1 MLSYRHGFHA
11 GNFADVFKHILL
23 FSLLE
28 NFKQQKPFTFIDI
41 FSGAGV
47 YSIEDSFMQ
56 KNKEYEKGILK
67 LLSFKNNNDLINKYL
82 NLINDLNN
90 KNTFKTYPG
99 SGLIATK
106 LLDKEDNLYF
116 SEMHPNEFKNL
127 ETYFKNDKRVTCE
140 KANAYQMLN
149 KVLSNYTGR
158 KLVLIDPSYEIKNE
172 YEKVSKLVSHAY
184 KQFPNE
190 VYMLWY
196 PILPTKN
203 TDTFIN
209 SFLKL
214 GIKNLSHIHI
224 KFENSY
230 LRMQGTGFFLINS
243 LDVVNKEVIKSFE
256 LVMNFLKEPKSSTAI
271 EMKVY

>member
-28 NFKQQKPFTFIDI
+28 NFKQEKPFTFIDI
-41 FSGAGV
+41 FSGAGF

-82 NLINDLNN
+82 NLICNLNN

-106 LLDKEDNLYF
+106 LLDKEDDLYF

-127 ETYFKNDKRVTCE
+127 ESYFKSDKRVTCE
-140 KANAYQMLN
+140 KANAYQILN
-149 KVLSNYTGR
+149 KVLSKYTGR

-172 YEKVSKLVSHAY
+172 YEKVSKLISHAY

-196 PILPTKN
+196 PILPTIN
-203 TDTFIN
+203 TNTFIN

-224 KFENSY
+224 KFENNY

-243 LDVVNKEVIKSFE
+243 TFFIKKEVNKAFE
-256 LVMNFLKEPKSSTAI
+256 LLIKFLKEPHALTSVEIQT
-271 EMKVY
+271 Y

>member
-23 FSLLE
+23 ISLLE
-28 NFKQQKPFTFIDI
+28 NFKHQKPFTFIDI
-41 FSGAGV
+41 FSGAGL

-82 NLINDLNN
+82 NLINNLNN
-90 KNTFKTYPG
+90 KKSFKIYPG

-106 LLDKEDNLYF
+106 LLDKEDDLYF

-127 ETYFKNDKRVTCE
+127 ESYFKSDKRVICE
-140 KANAYQMLN
+140 KANAYQILN

-158 KLVLIDPSYEIKNE
+158 KLILIDPSYEIKNE
-172 YEKVSKLVSHAY
+172 YEKVSKLISHAY

-214 GIKNLSHIHI
+214 GIKNLSHIQI

-243 LDVVNKEVIKSFE
+243 LDAINKEVIEAFE